1 MEKKTNSLFL
11 KRGLSK
17 LLWSIPF
24 FFSGPIFLFQS
35 FKNID
40 HDFFIYVLTFGII
53 LMIIA
58 IINCFFGIRFLLIG
72 FLGEKNKKKHFINS

>member
-1 MEKKTNSLFL
+1 MEKKTNNIFL

-40 HDFFIYVLTFGII
+40 HDFFVYVFILGIV
-53 LMIIA
+53 LMLIA
-58 IINCFFGIRFLLIG
+58 IINCFFGIKYLLNG
-72 FLGEKNKKKHFINS
+72 FLGEKNKKSLY

>member
-1 MEKKTNSLFL
+1 MEKKTNNIFL
-11 KRGLSK
+11 KKGLSK

-40 HDFFIYVLTFGII
+40 HDFFIYVFTLGVI
-53 LMIIA
+53 LMLIA
-58 IINCFFGIRFLLIG
+58 VINCFFGIKFLLNG
-72 FLGEKNKKKHFINS
+72 FLGEKNKKSLY

>member
-1 MEKKTNSLFL
+1 MEKKTNNIFL
-11 KRGLSK
+11 KKGLSK

-40 HDFFIYVLTFGII
+40 F
-53 LMIIA
+53 
-58 IINCFFGIRFLLIG
+58 
-72 FLGEKNKKKHFINS
+72 